1 MPPRSPAPRARSPIA
16 VRTPALV
23 AALVVALVAAG
34 CSRAGAGPVLL
45 EVYVVRSGRL
55 AAVEVERGTTVREA
69 LRRAHVTPRDGRLLA
84 AVSHRPLGPNDRPAR
99 LRIGLR
105 TVTGATVLTR
115 SSTIEVTDGSDT
127 VEGTRTVERSIPQ
140 GGLPKA
146 LQYVQFAGRPGTGRA
161 TLGARSGEVVD
172 VRTTVAPVPAH
183 RATGKVL
190 ALTFD
195 DGPSP
200 TYTRQVLAI
209 LKAKKVPA
217 VFCEVGNLAEAH
229 PELTAEVVAAGH
241 QLCNHTEHH
250 VEGLEREPRATI
262 EAEIA
267 GGRDALE
274 GAGGEAPAY
283 YRPPGGSLAPVIYEV
298 AAAHDESV
306 LYWSIDPRDW
316 KQPTA
321 HDLLVAVVTRLE
333 PGGIVLLHDGGGN
346 RDQTIAA
353 LPAIIDYARAL
364 GYTFTAPITLRPQ
377 AR

>member
-1 MPPRSPAPRARSPIA
+1 MGGVPPRSPVPRAR
-16 VRTPALV
+16 ALV
-23 AALVVALVAAG
+23 AAVVVALVSAG
-34 CSRAGAGPVLL
+34 CTRAGAGPTRLQ
-45 EVYVVRSGRL
+45 VYVARAGRL
-55 AAVEVERGTTVREA
+55 APVEVERGTTVADA
-69 LRRAHVTPRDGRLLA
+69 LRRARVVPRNGRLLA

-99 LRIGLR
+99 LRVGGR
-105 TVTGATVLTR
+105 TVTEATVLTR
-115 SSTIEVTDGSDT
+115 SSTIEVTDGRDT
-127 VEGTRTVERSIPQ
+127 VEGTRVVERSIPQ

-161 TLGARSGEVVD
+161 TVGARSGEVVD
-172 VRTTVAPVPAH
+172 LRTTVAPQPAH

-217 VFCEVGNLAEAH
+217 VFCEIGNLAEAH

-250 VEGLEREPRATI
+250 VEGLEREPRATV

-267 GGRDALE
+267 GGREALE
-274 GAGGEAPAY
+274 AAGGETPAY
-283 YRPPGGSLAPVIYEV
+283 YRPPGGSLGPVIYEV
-298 AAAHDESV
+298 AAAHDEPV

-321 HDLLVAVVTRLE
+321 HDLLVAIVSQLQ

-364 GYTFTAPITLRPQ
+364 GYTFTVPITLRPQ